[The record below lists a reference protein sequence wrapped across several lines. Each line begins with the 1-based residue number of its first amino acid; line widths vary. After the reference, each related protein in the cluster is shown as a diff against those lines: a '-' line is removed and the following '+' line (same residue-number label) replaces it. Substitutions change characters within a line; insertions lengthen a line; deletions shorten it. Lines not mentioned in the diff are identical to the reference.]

1 MRSFLRRVIRIL
13 VAGFALALLLMGA
26 VLISSWH
33 CKLQGQIPSSA
44 QRPSDRTAVRAGIAD
59 YARPED
65 ETYLS
70 YPEWYIV
77 WSYQE
82 KADFQEKNL
91 PSGFPFFGAVRQYWN
106 SYCCVAHLIRGKYP
120 FNGGEHVMLVVIGTS
135 FTAEYVLKGLYEKA
149 IGKIS
154 EWSSGGK
161 PVEEDQYAYRVAREY
176 AEFVHIRPFYEF
188 HFARQ
193 VKGLWS
199 QTPFWGAHLARKWER
214 KFYLT
219 ADYTF
224 EAFYCWLIEIATH
237 LTYGNEPANT
247 YAWIKGG
254 NETLLKEVPRAKIV
268 QQAGANNF
276 IVEIPRYQEFTT
288 VATELAGRDMHFVEI
303 AGNSR
308 IILSVIAPEAWRY
321 GGADAQPLFAT
332 RILTHPE
339 MQRFVLGC
347 DVTALGAVIET
358 LRAQGVRIEHVYD
371 Y

>member
-1 MRSFLRRVIRIL
+1 MRLFVRRFVRVLAI
-13 VAGFALALLLMGA
+13 GFALALLVMGA

-33 CKLQGQIPSSA
+33 CKLQGQIPPPT
-44 QRPSDRTAVRAGIAD
+44 QRPSYRTAVTAGIPD

-82 KADFQEKNL
+82 KADFQEQNL
-91 PSGFPFFGAVRQYWN
+91 PSGFPYFGAVRQYWN
-106 SYCCVAHLIRGKYP
+106 SYCCISHLIRGKYA
-120 FNGGEHVMLVVIGTS
+120 FNGGEQLMLVVIGTS
-135 FTAEYVLKGLYEKA
+135 FTAEYVLKGLYEKT
-149 IGKIS
+149 IGKLS

-161 PVEEDQYAYRVAREY
+161 SVEEDQYAYQVAREY
-176 AEFVHIRPFYEF
+176 AEFVHVRPFYEF

-199 QTPFWGAHLARKWER
+199 ETPWWGAHVVRKWER

-219 ADYTF
+219 ADYAF

-247 YAWIKGG
+247 YAWIDGG
-254 NETLLKEVPRAKIV
+254 DETLLQQVPRAKIV
-268 QQAGANNF
+268 QQTGTHSF
-276 IVEIPRYQEFTT
+276 IVEIPRYQEFSD
-288 VATELAGRDMHFVEI
+288 VAAALAERDIHFVEI

-308 IILSVIAPEAWRY
+308 IIISVIVPEAWHY
-321 GGADAQPLFAT
+321 GHADAQPLFAT
-332 RILTHPE
+332 QILTHPE

-347 DVTALGAVIET
+347 DVTALSAVMEA
-358 LRAQGVRIEHVYD
+358 LRAEGVQVEHIYD